1 MMFTGKMV
9 KGIFGRLTEQ
19 VGKDVSDFSRGPFFS
34 DICSHVGEQHEYDPV
49 NGWVIRMDK
58 VKNGKRCNHGSF
70 SQVQTNIVI
79 GSTDK
84 VCQTGRADYSE
95 FLPEVQTE
103 RV

>member
-1 MMFTGKMV
+1 MFSGKMV

-19 VGKDVSDFSRGPFFS
+19 VGKDVPEFSRGPAFS

-49 NGWVIRMDK
+49 NGWVISMDR
-58 VKNGKRCNHGSF
+58 VESGKRCSSGSF
-70 SQVQTNIVI
+70 SQVQANIVI
-79 GSTDK
+79 GSTEK
-84 VCQTGRADYSE
+84 VYQTGRADYPE